1 MGAAGGVEEWQ
12 SSSDDSASEP
22 SVSWSSDIEP
32 VLEAMAESSS
42 VQFGVVG
49 DWGTN
54 VDGLGAIDVVAS
66 SESSAP
72 VPADSS
78 SCVGD
83 VDRLGVWVFAPSTDD
98 DVVDD
103 DVDEVDDDDSS
114 PDRDNTSWAV
124 AGAVVNEIPPA
135 AATATAPVP
144 STRATPEN
152 MAMKRFGFT

>member
-1 MGAAGGVEEWQ
+1 MGTAGGVEEWQ
-12 SSSDDSASEP
+12 SSSDESASEP
-22 SVSWSSDIEP
+22 SVSWSSETGP
-32 VLEAMAESSS
+32 VLEALAVSSS
-42 VQFGVVG
+42 VHVGVVG
-49 DWGTN
+49 DWGTKGD
-54 VDGLGAIDVVAS
+54 VLGGIDVVDS
-66 SESSAP
+66 SESSAS
-72 VPADSS
+72 VVVDSS

-83 VDRLGVWVFAPSTDD
+83 VAMLGVWVFAPSTDD